1 MKMTLYVVTLAV
13 SILSNYYISIMVCI
27 YLVLYFV
34 ILILEQKGGIG
45 KAILKFATG
54 SILAGGMGAILIL
67 PEIVALSGSG
77 SGGISFPEK
86 MEWYFGLLDEAARFC
101 IGVEPSSTVGHM
113 PNLYCGAAVLL
124 LLFLYLLNRRIR
136 IGAKIPRLLLVAF
149 FFVSFANNKLDFI
162 WHGFHFPDG
171 LPARQ
176 TFLFAF
182 LLLTLGYEA
191 VLEER
196 CNSINKILF
205 AFLLAELVLVL
216 CFRFT
221 DLEQVT
227 PEQMLLTGLLI
238 LGYALLLLFYRRK
251 DKTMRT
257 IVSIFA
263 VILVCAEAGVNLDT
277 TSISTT
283 SRTLYT
289 QHLEDYKTLA
299 ETAGAED
306 DGFFRMDKFNRMTKN
321 ESALSN
327 YASASI
333 F

>member
-1 MKMTLYVVTLAV
+1 M
-13 SILSNYYISIMVCI
+13 
-27 YLVLYFV
+27 
-34 ILILEQKGGIG
+34 
-45 KAILKFATG
+45 
-54 SILAGGMGAILIL
+54 
-67 PEIVALSGSG
+67 
-77 SGGISFPEK
+77 
-86 MEWYFGLLDEAARFC
+86 
-101 IGVEPSSTVGHM
+101 
-113 PNLYCGAAVLL
+113 
-124 LLFLYLLNRRIR
+124 
-136 IGAKIPRLLLVAF
+136 
-149 FFVSFANNKLDFI
+149 
-162 WHGFHFPDG
+162 
-171 LPARQ
+171 
-176 TFLFAF
+176 
-182 LLLTLGYEA
+182 
-191 VLEER
+191 
-196 CNSINKILF
+196 
-205 AFLLAELVLVL
+205 VL

-263 VILVCAEAGVNLDT
+263 VILVCAEAGVNLDM

-299 ETAGAED
+299 ETAEAED

-333 F
+333 FLLL